1 MSAALEE
8 FDLLSLADAAE
19 LLRCSKAHVSKA
31 VSGRI
36 PGCAAIP
43 CVTLGRRKLIRRSS
57 LLAWLAANDKVAGTD
72 NRKPV
77 EGIRTVG
84 SPDVARRSA

>member
-8 FDLLSLADAAE
+8 FDLLSLADAAAV
-19 LLRCSKAHVSKA
+19 LRCSKAHVSKA

-36 PGCAAIP
+36 PGCSAIP

-57 LLAWLAANDKVAGTD
+57 LLAWLAANDKVAGND

-77 EGIRTVG
+77 EGIRPVG

>member
-1 MSAALEE
+1 MSAPLEE

-57 LLAWLAANDKVAGTD
+57 LLAWLAANDKVARND

-77 EGIRTVG
+77 GQVRIVG
-84 SPDVARRSA
+84 SPEAGRRSA